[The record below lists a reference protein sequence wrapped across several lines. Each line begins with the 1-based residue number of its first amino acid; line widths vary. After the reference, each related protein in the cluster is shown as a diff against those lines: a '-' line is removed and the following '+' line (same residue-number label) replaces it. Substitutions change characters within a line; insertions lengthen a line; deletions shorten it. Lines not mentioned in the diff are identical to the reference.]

1 MPVACGPV
9 HQVPVAGG
17 QALHRVLHPGDEQ
30 VLGKLTPDDDND
42 CNGDGVLVTSLH
54 VRSPVLGRGS

>member
-17 QALHRVLHPGDEQ
+17 QALHSVLHPRYKQ
-30 VLGKLTPDDDND
+30 VLGILAPEYDND
-42 CNGDGVLVTSLH
+42 SEDNVLVTSLH
-54 VRSPVLGRGS
+54 VRCPVLGRGS